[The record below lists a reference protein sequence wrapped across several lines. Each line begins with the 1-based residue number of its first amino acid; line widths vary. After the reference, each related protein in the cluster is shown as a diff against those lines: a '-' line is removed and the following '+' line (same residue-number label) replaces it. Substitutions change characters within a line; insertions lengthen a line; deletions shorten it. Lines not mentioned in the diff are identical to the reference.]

1 LRAGANGPII
11 GREGDEDRVTSTG
24 QRAASSREETAFPSL
39 AREETRSR
47 ARLLGVLMP
56 VHCLA
61 LIVGLALAE
70 AVFRPTTG
78 QSQVTEHAVAALL
91 GAGLAL
97 LVAWLLLGLGRVRA
111 ASFLYLATW
120 IVFPLTV
127 PILGV
132 PQAGVWM
139 VGSSLT
145 PILLATLALPGR
157 AAYAVLALVLGAC
170 ALELAVLPL
179 PPEEVSIANGL
190 LVVVLG
196 SSVLLVV
203 LREHHHGLAE
213 RSLRQLRESEAAVR
227 ASEQRLLTLLAKSRD
242 VVVVLDR
249 EGALRAGY
257 GDIESFGGR
266 AFAELGSHRHLE
278 HVHPEDHPRLLREL
292 AELARRP
299 GAITRTEWRHR
310 HRDGSWHWIE
320 ALATNRLGVEGI
332 DGIVLNLRDA
342 SDHKAAEETL
352 RRSEARYRT
361 LFNTVTDGIFL
372 VHPQGR
378 ILEVNDAVCQ
388 RLGYTRDELLAMRID
403 ELTGDPSGRSLRDE
417 LQRPGRMVFER
428 VVRCRDGTTFPV
440 EVVATLTEVD
450 GGPAI
455 MSVGREL
462 TEQRRA
468 EAEQRRLQ
476 EQLQQA
482 VEMESI
488 GKLAGGVAH
497 DFNNLLT
504 AILGNVELA
513 ALEVPA
519 AGSVGEALAQIR
531 AAATSAAA
539 LTRQLLT
546 FSRKQVIEPRVLD
559 LNQLLA
565 NMQKMLVRMIGES
578 YELRTVAAEGLGA
591 VRADPGLLEQ
601 AIVNLVVNARDAMPD
616 GGVITLETANVAPD
630 EERRSVH
637 PLAAAGPLVAV
648 AVIDTGSGMTDEVKA
663 HLFEPFFTTK
673 PRGQGT
679 GLGLATTYGAIR
691 QSGGVIEVESELG
704 RGTTFRILLPAV
716 SEDAEPLT
724 RASPEPPETSVRGR
738 ETVLV
743 VEDDPGVRE
752 VAARALLAS
761 GYRVLTAVTGEEA
774 LALAATEPIHLLLT
788 DVVMPGMNGRELAA
802 RLLALHTDTRVL
814 YTSGYAEDIIAH
826 HGVLDA
832 GVELLSKP
840 YSIDV
845 LIRRV
850 RRVLDH
856 R

>member
-1 LRAGANGPII
+1 M
-11 GREGDEDRVTSTG
+11 TSTD
-24 QRAASSREETAFPSL
+24 QRAASSRDEATVPSH
-39 AREETRSR
+39 ATEETRSR
-47 ARLLGVLMP
+47 AKLLGVLMP

-61 LIVGLALAE
+61 LVAGIAMTE
-70 AVFRPTTG
+70 AILRPTTG
-78 QSQVTEHAVAALL
+78 QSGLTERATAALL
-91 GAGLAL
+91 GAAL
-97 LVAWLLLGLGRVRA
+97 SVLLAWLLLSTGRVRA
-111 ASFLYLATW
+111 ASALYLLTW
-120 IVFPLTV
+120 IVFPLAV
-127 PILGV
+127 PFLGV

-139 VGSSLT
+139 VGISFT

-157 AAYAVLALVLGAC
+157 LAYAVIALLLGAC
-170 ALELAVLPL
+170 ALELAILPL
-179 PPEEVSIANGL
+179 PPDEASIANGL

-196 SSVLLVV
+196 SSVLLLVV
-203 LREHHHGLAE
+203 REHHRGLGE
-213 RSLRQLRESEAAVR
+213 LRMQQLRESEAAVR
-227 ASEQRLLTLLAKSRD
+227 ASEERLLTLLAESRD

-257 GDIESFGGR
+257 GGIESFGGR
-266 AFAELGSHRHLE
+266 EFAAFGSHRHLE

-292 AELARRP
+292 AELVRHP
-299 GAITRTEWRHR
+299 GATTRTEWRHR

-332 DGIVLNLRDA
+332 DGIVVNMRDV
-342 SDHKAAEETL
+342 SDRKAAEEIL

-372 VHPQGR
+372 VDPQGR

-403 ELTGDPSGRSLRDE
+403 DLAGEPSGGAIRDQLRR
-417 LQRPGRMVFER
+417 QGRAVFEQA
-428 VVRCRDGTTFPV
+428 VRCRDGTTFPA

-455 MSVGREL
+455 ISVGREL

-468 EAEQRRLQ
+468 EAEQQRLH

-482 VEMESI
+482 VKMESI

-513 ALEVPA
+513 ALQVPA
-519 AGSVGEALAQIR
+519 TGGVGEALAQIR
-531 AAATSAAA
+531 SAATSAAA
-539 LTRQLLT
+539 LTRQLLA

-559 LNQLLA
+559 LNQLLTT
-565 NMQKMLVRMIGES
+565 MHRMLDRMIGES
-578 YELRTVAAEGLGA
+578 YELRTVTAEGLGA

-630 EERRSVH
+630 DEPRITNLLVS
-637 PLAAAGPLVAV
+637 AGPLVMLAV
-648 AVIDTGSGMTDEVKA
+648 TDTGSGMTDEVKQ

-691 QSGGVIEVESELG
+691 QSGGVIEVDSEPG
-704 RGTTFRILLPAV
+704 RGTTFRIVLPAV
-716 SEDAEPLT
+716 TEDADGPT
-724 RASPEPPETSVRGR
+724 RASPEPPAPSVGGR
-738 ETVLV
+738 ETILV

-752 VAARALLAS
+752 VAARALLSA
-761 GYRVLTAVTGEEA
+761 GYRVLTAVSGEQA
-774 LALAATEPIHLLLT
+774 LAMAAATEPIHLLLT

-802 RLLALHTDTRVL
+802 RLLPLHTETRVL

-845 LIRRV
+845 LVRRV
-850 RRVLDH
+850 RRVLD
-856 R
+856 RR

>member
-1 LRAGANGPII
+1 VSRSDW
-11 GREGDEDRVTSTG
+11 RT
-24 QRAASSREETAFPSL
+24 ASSRKEAPAPSL
-39 AREETRSR
+39 ATDETRTR
-47 ARLLGVLMP
+47 AKLLGVLMP

-61 LIVGLALAE
+61 LVAGIAMTE
-70 AVFRPTTG
+70 AIFRPTTG
-78 QSQVTEHAVAALL
+78 QSKVTEYATAALL
-91 GAGLAL
+91 GAGLAIL
-97 LVAWLLLGLGRVRA
+97 LAWLLLSTGRVRA
-111 ASFLYLATW
+111 ASALYLLTW
-120 IVFPLTV
+120 IVFPLAV
-127 PILGV
+127 PFLGV

-139 VGSSLT
+139 VGISLT

-157 AAYAVLALVLGAC
+157 SAYGVIALVVGAC

-179 PPEEVSIANGL
+179 PPDEASIANGL

-196 SSVLLVV
+196 SSVLLLV
-203 LREHHHGLAE
+203 LREHHRGLAE
-213 RSLRQLRESEAAVR
+213 RSLRQLQESEAAVR
-227 ASEQRLLTLLAKSRD
+227 ASEERLLTLLAESRD

-249 EGALRAGY
+249 DGALRAGY
-257 GDIESFGGR
+257 GAIASIGGR
-266 AFAELGSHRHLE
+266 AFAELGSHQHLE
-278 HVHPEDHPRLLREL
+278 HVHPEDLPRLLQEL
-292 AELARRP
+292 AELARHP
-299 GAITRTEWRHR
+299 GATTRTEWRQR

-332 DGIVLNLRDA
+332 DGIVVNMRDA
-342 SDHKAAEETL
+342 SDRKAAEETL

-372 VHPQGR
+372 VDPQGR

-388 RLGYTRDELLAMRID
+388 RTGYTRDELLAMRTDDLTD
-403 ELTGDPSGRSLRDE
+403 EPWGGSIREE
-417 LQRPGRMVFER
+417 LQRPGRVVFER
-428 VVRCRDGTTFPV
+428 VARCRDGTEFPV

-482 VEMESI
+482 VKMESI

-504 AILGNVELA
+504 AILGNVEMA
-513 ALEVPA
+513 ALEVPKT
-519 AGSVGEALAQIR
+519 GGVGEALAQIR

-539 LTRQLLT
+539 LTRQLLA

-559 LNQLLA
+559 LNQLIA
-565 NMQKMLVRMIGES
+565 TMQKMLVRMIGES

-601 AIVNLVVNARDAMPD
+601 AIMNLVVNARDAMPD
-616 GGVITLETANVAPD
+616 GGVITLETANVAPED
-630 EERRSVH
+630 EHRSVH
-637 PLAAAGPLVAV
+637 PLVPAGPLVMV
-648 AVIDTGSGMTDEVKA
+648 AVTDGGSGMTDEVKR

-679 GLGLATTYGAIR
+679 GFGLATTYGAIR
-691 QSGGVIEVESELG
+691 QSGGVIEVESEPG
-704 RGTTFRILLPAV
+704 RGTTFRIFLPAV
-716 SEDAEPLT
+716 TEDAEALT
-724 RASPEPPETSVRGR
+724 RASPEPPAPSVGGR
-738 ETVLV
+738 ETILV

-752 VAARALLAS
+752 VAARALLSA
-761 GYRVLTAVTGEEA
+761 GYRVLTAVSGEQA
-774 LALAATEPIHLLLT
+774 LAMAAAATEPIHLLLT
-788 DVVMPGMNGRELAA
+788 DVVMPGMNGRELAE
-802 RLLALHTDTRVL
+802 RLLPLHTETRVL

-826 HGVLDA
+826 HGVLEEGIQFLQKPFTIQSLARKVNDI
-832 GVELLSKP
+832 LLK
-840 YSIDV
+840 
-845 LIRRV
+845 
-850 RRVLDH
+850 
-856 R
+856 